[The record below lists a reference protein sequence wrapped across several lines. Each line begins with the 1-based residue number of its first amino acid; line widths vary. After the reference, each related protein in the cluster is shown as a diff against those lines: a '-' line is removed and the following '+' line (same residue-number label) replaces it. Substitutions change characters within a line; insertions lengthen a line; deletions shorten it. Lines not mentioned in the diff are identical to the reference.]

1 MAIQFQFLLIVTAM
15 STSAFILMNIR
26 KSRIQIEDSI
36 FLVFFFSGVLLVFA
50 FLPNA
55 ISQLSDW
62 IGIESPANFV
72 FLAIIFLLIVN
83 QYRMTL
89 KQAKLEIKLKE
100 LIQFIAINKK

>member
-36 FLVFFFSGVLLVFA
+36 FWFFFSGVLLVFS

>member
-1 MAIQFQFLLIVTAM
+1 MALQFQLLLIVTAVLT
-15 STSAFILMNIR
+15 STVILLNIR
-26 KSRIQIEDSI
+26 KSNIQIEDSI
-36 FLVFFFSGVLLVFA
+36 FWFFFSGILVIFA
-50 FLPNA
+50 FGPQV
-55 ISQLSDW
+55 IGQLSDW

-100 LIQFIAINKK
+100 LIQYIAINKD